1 MRRSL
6 TISAVA
12 ALLLIALIAF
22 VLLREDDGITRT
34 TLEDGS
40 VLILRKVT
48 YGKNHRM
55 TGGTG
60 WQRMV
65 GPFLPAAIAKDMKI
79 PVAVCTNSE
88 PVLMVWVEHRTESS
102 TNRGTTFYASLALRD
117 DSGTEFRPYNR
128 PATAATPGGELIG
141 VAFPAH
147 PHLGPDL
154 SFRLVLKYPW
164 RPDHTYAATVKFA
177 NPLFDD
183 ALRPTATHIPPISVT
198 QNNVKVTVTS
208 LRRWRTFGSG
218 YGSEVRRTTLL
229 RCQLDDLED
238 SYRKWTISRVS
249 IIGHRGRL
257 YQLPGSGPLRTRG
270 EYEIDATLATNQAW
284 NLQLVLSCN
293 GPGSNDPPTANAIPV
308 NLTVQPE
315 R

>member
-1 MRRSL
+1 
-6 TISAVA
+6 
-12 ALLLIALIAF
+12 
-22 VLLREDDGITRT
+22 
-34 TLEDGS
+34 
-40 VLILRKVT
+40 
-48 YGKNHRM
+48 
-55 TGGTG
+55 
-60 WQRMV
+60 
-65 GPFLPAAIAKDMKI
+65 
-79 PVAVCTNSE
+79 
-88 PVLMVWVEHRTESS
+88 
-102 TNRGTTFYASLALRD
+102 
-117 DSGTEFRPYNR
+117 
-128 PATAATPGGELIG
+128 
-141 VAFPAH
+141 
-147 PHLGPDL
+147 
-154 SFRLVLKYPW
+154 
-164 RPDHTYAATVKFA
+164 
-177 NPLFDD
+177 
-183 ALRPTATHIPPISVT
+183 
-198 QNNVKVTVTS
+198 VTS